1 MKGNK
6 HDHKICSK
14 DEERLLLDEKDAKSI
29 WKLHKCQISPANLN
43 SRAKTPGRDST
54 IERRVYLISPESNIA
69 NHNIPSD
76 RIVRLEMPEHADVR
90 HEEQSRGGITTPTD
104 SPCYSLEAT
113 RYIRK
118 RKYREEGTEESM
130 QSNHVKQE
138 RQRQVKNKNNSVEPQ
153 NKKEQDFQRFTRPH
167 ILSPTTNLR
176 CQRNPQNLSP
186 ATGANAIPLSSSQP
200 MKHIPARTLQQTNRI
215 LLQLAGYIE
224 DGKN

>member
-29 WKLHKCQISPANLN
+29 WKLHKCQISPANPN
-43 SRAKTPGRDST
+43 SRAKTPERDST

-90 HEEQSRGGITTPTD
+90 HEKQSRGGTTTSTD
-104 SPCYSLEAT
+104 SLCDSLEAT
-113 RYIRK
+113 RYIQK

-130 QSNHVKQE
+130 QSNYVKQE
-138 RQRQVKNKNNSVEPQ
+138 RQRQVKNKKNSVELQ
-153 NKKEQDFQRFTRPH
+153 NRKEQDFQRFTRPH
-167 ILSPTTNLR
+167 IFSSTTNLR

-186 ATGANAIPLSSSQP
+186 ATGANAIPLPSSQP
-200 MKHIPARTLQQTNRI
+200 MRHIPVRTLQQTNRI
-215 LLQLAGYIE
+215 LLQLAGYIK